1 MWHAFWGQI
10 RWQMTACY
18 LLIGGVS
25 VLLVAAFAAAAINMI
40 ILRSASAA
48 VERQLELM
56 VQNAATRVE
65 GMADRIEGLLA
76 RGIPPL
82 PPPGSPRPGQF
93 GLPGIS
99 SRTSCQ
105 DPSGT
110 TKIFPPDAVLE
121 LPSWINTDEF
131 AGLVWENGRVEVAA
145 YRRQSRAA
153 CTVEVLSRSPIDER
167 TAALITRASGMEVLA
182 PPVFT
187 PRPPG
192 QPKKKFSKTQ
202 VALGQLST
210 TPGLVPVMMT
220 TREWTSGAMLDRFVF
235 MVRPNYDT
243 IMRQLSQFGQRQALW
258 IWILRVIGIVFLI
271 VEALALWLAVRLTRR
286 IITAINLLSHAASE
300 VGAGN
305 LDHRIPVRRDDQ
317 LARLSRSFNEMAE
330 SIQRLLDE
338 RTQRLRLEQEI
349 VLARQVQE
357 SLFPARLPSLDRVSL
372 AARCLPARNISGDF
386 YDVIEM
392 GPDTVAL
399 LCADVSGK
407 GISAALLA
415 ASLQAAIR
423 SSTFNGASSVEP
435 AALLDRT
442 NAEICRRIP
451 DNRFITA
458 FLAIYELSTRR
469 LRAVNAGHCAALLF
483 KSDGSPVESLQ
494 TGGLP
499 LGMFCSSRYQQQ
511 EQTLPPGSVLI
522 AYTDGLV
529 EAENAKGEEFG
540 EQRLLELCQAHSTAA
555 PDVLADKLL
564 KSNTEWSAG
573 APLLD
578 DVTLLIMRTA

>member
-1 MWHAFWGQI
+1 MWRAFWGQI

-56 VQNAATRVE
+56 VQNAAIRVE
-65 GMADRIEGLLA
+65 GIADRIEGLLA
-76 RGIPPL
+76 RGIPPT
-82 PPPGSPRPGQF
+82 PPPGAPRTGQF
-93 GLPGIS
+93 GPSGIVT
-99 SRTSCQ
+99 RTSCASQ
-105 DPSGT
+105 V
-110 TKIFPPDAVLE
+110 FPPNAVME
-121 LPSWINTDEF
+121 LPSWIDTDEF
-131 AGLVWENGRVEVAA
+131 AGLVWDNGVVEVAA
-145 YRRQSRAA
+145 YRRQVREG
-153 CTVEVLSRSPIDER
+153 CTIEVLFRSPVDER
-167 TAALITRASGMEVLA
+167 TAALITRASGMEVLP

-192 QPKKKFSKTQ
+192 QPKKRFSKTQ
-202 VALGQLST
+202 VVLGQLST

-220 TREWTSGAMLDRFVF
+220 TRQWNSGAMLDRFVF

-243 IMRQLSQFGQRQALW
+243 IMRQLGQFGQRQAIW
-258 IWILRVIGIVFLI
+258 IWILRLIGIVFLI
-271 VEALALWLAVRLTRR
+271 VEAIALWLAIHLTRR
-286 IITAINLLSHAASE
+286 IIAAINLLSLAAAE

-317 LARLSRSFNEMAE
+317 LARLSRSFNDMTE

-338 RTQRLRLEQEI
+338 RTERLKLEQEI

-357 SLFPARLPSLDRVSL
+357 SLFPARLPNVDGIRL

-386 YDVIEM
+386 YDVIEI
-392 GPDTVAL
+392 GPDKIAL

-407 GISAALLA
+407 GVSAALLA

-423 SSTFNGASSVEP
+423 SSTFNGASSMEP
-435 AALLDRT
+435 SALLGHT

-458 FLAIYELSTRR
+458 FLAVYEPGTRR
-469 LRAVNAGHCAALLF
+469 LRAVNAGHCPALLQLP
-483 KSDGSPVESLQ
+483 DGSRAESLQ

-499 LGMFCSSRYQQQ
+499 IGMFCSSQYEQQ
-511 EQTLPPGSVLI
+511 EQTLQPGSTLI

-529 EAENAKGEEFG
+529 ETENAKGEEFG
-540 EQRLLELCQAHSTAA
+540 EQQLLDLCQAHSNSEPEDLAEKILKAHTA
-555 PDVLADKLL
+555 
-564 KSNTEWSAG
+564 WSAG

-578 DVTLLIMRTA
+578 DVTLLIMRVA